1 MNDLTASKPIPFTKL
16 ALIKRFRVV
25 DPDEMDDEENLHIN
39 DDDEMMS
46 CVEKRVR
53 NTCLYLSSH
62 LRSSGLVTSHCSSSL
77 ELEDGT
83 WISVWVPNHGASSI
97 CCGALVVTQD

>member
-1 MNDLTASKPIPFTKL
+1 MNDLTACQTNTPFAKL

-46 CVEKRVR
+46 
-53 NTCLYLSSH
+53 
-62 LRSSGLVTSHCSSSL
+62 
-77 ELEDGT
+77 
-83 WISVWVPNHGASSI
+83 SV
-97 CCGALVVTQD
+97 

>member
-1 MNDLTASKPIPFTKL
+1 MCLRSQAGFWKAVVIAAGIPVEWTTLLRAKPIPFAKL

-46 CVEKRVR
+46 
-53 NTCLYLSSH
+53 
-62 LRSSGLVTSHCSSSL
+62 
-77 ELEDGT
+77 
-83 WISVWVPNHGASSI
+83 SV
-97 CCGALVVTQD
+97 

>member
-46 CVEKRVR
+46 SEHMPISVE
-53 NTCLYLSSH
+53 SSQIIW
-62 LRSSGLVTSHCSSSL
+62 TSH
-77 ELEDGT
+77 
-83 WISVWVPNHGASSI
+83 
-97 CCGALVVTQD
+97 